1 MNTEVKRFS
10 GILLVLLLVTIISIV
25 SYQFIG
31 EPDDNND
38 VVTSV
43 RVMTYNIHLTY
54 DFGAQGNINLVELKE
69 LIEENDPDIIGL
81 QESEGNRLVSSNQN
95 AVMWLAHKLKMHYYY
110 GAPTSEGIWGVAL
123 LSRWKIQ
130 DPVVEYLPSEDAL
143 QRIAVVANIAVPD
156 PFGTVNV
163 IVTHLDFQDNVTQMA
178 QVSRILDL
186 TVPMDRAIIMGD
198 FNTVIAQDKGKSVTE
213 DPSYQLLNTV
223 FTDAWVVSG
232 GTLDEVT
239 SYYFDET
246 DDYNVTNSRIDYI
259 FLVGGLSVEPGSHLV
274 LGSKSISDHRA
285 IQVEIK
291 AE

>member
-246 DDYNVTNSRIDYI
+246 DDY
-259 FLVGGLSVEPGSHLV
+259 
-274 LGSKSISDHRA
+274 
-285 IQVEIK
+285 
-291 AE
+291 